1 VATVGID
8 LGSAGDNA
16 AAGII
21 KNGSTTLAL
30 NFAARGSDN

>member
-1 VATVGID
+1 MVAMT
-8 LGSAGDNA
+8 LSAAGDNA